1 MRSLFPLIFLLF
13 SVRHSAQTIPSL
25 IQQKDLIEASMRATG
40 HQVEQPFQLGF
51 QNFIFLNGDTLFNFN
66 GYSNIFQL
74 KNNKVIRLDD
84 SKFHGF
90 NFNRYLFTH
99 QNRIYQIGG
108 YGFFRTN
115 NELLIFVNRGWEV
128 CATSGEKPNYID
140 GIIQKKENE
149 IFFSN
154 NCKSGNGVY
163 NEVLDQRVF
172 VLDLNTKEWQ
182 ILKHVS
188 NPYFSG
194 FKRIFSTK
202 NYFAYSNGKSF
213 AIQKQN
219 CSYAK
224 IIPENRLSKNAKL
237 NFLALCGQNQM
248 LAERYMNEQLIDTI
262 IIDLDR
268 FYANPNFR
276 KETLYIPKT
285 KKSLTWVNIIFVVGF
300 VLLLYGFSFWIK
312 RKPKSQMKPELA
324 NLIQKIE
331 TLKGRTIQS
340 DELDDILEIS
350 HLIGDSKKLRRHRLL
365 TDIENVHPGLIQR
378 IKMDNDKRKFQYIIS
393 R

>member
-1 MRSLFPLIFLLF
+1 MFLLELQKDLMRSLFPLFFLLF

-140 GIIQKKENE
+140 GIIQKKKMK
-149 IFFSN
+149 FSSLIIVN
-154 NCKSGNGVY
+154 QVT
-163 NEVLDQRVF
+163 VF
-172 VLDLNTKEWQ
+172 TTRSLIKG
-182 ILKHVS
+182 
-188 NPYFSG
+188 Y
-194 FKRIFSTK
+194 
-202 NYFAYSNGKSF
+202 
-213 AIQKQN
+213 
-219 CSYAK
+219 
-224 IIPENRLSKNAKL
+224 LS
-237 NFLALCGQNQM
+237 
-248 LAERYMNEQLIDTI
+248 LI
-262 IIDLDR
+262 
-268 FYANPNFR
+268 
-276 KETLYIPKT
+276 
-285 KKSLTWVNIIFVVGF
+285 
-300 VLLLYGFSFWIK
+300 
-312 RKPKSQMKPELA
+312 
-324 NLIQKIE
+324 
-331 TLKGRTIQS
+331 
-340 DELDDILEIS
+340 
-350 HLIGDSKKLRRHRLL
+350 
-365 TDIENVHPGLIQR
+365 
-378 IKMDNDKRKFQYIIS
+378 
-393 R
+393 